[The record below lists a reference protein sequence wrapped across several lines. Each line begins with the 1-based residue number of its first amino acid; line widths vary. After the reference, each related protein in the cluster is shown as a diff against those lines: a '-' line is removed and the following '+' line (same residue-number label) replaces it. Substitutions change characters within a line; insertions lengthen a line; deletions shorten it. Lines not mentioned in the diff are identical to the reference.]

1 MLELVDI
8 FGPYGPL
15 SRALPGF
22 VPRPQQREMA
32 QRIGTALTEGECL
45 NPLLGYA
52 EVDVDRI
59 DRLKAGDETARVPL
73 LECAS
78 ARPRPSMLIATARSK
93 SRLVNSTLVNC
104 DP

>member
-15 SRALPGF
+15 SRDLPGF

-45 NPLLGYA
+45 VVEAGTGTGKTFAYLVPALLCG
-52 EVDVDRI
+52 
-59 DRLKAGDETARVPL
+59 ARG
-73 LECAS
+73 A
-78 ARPRPSMLIATARSK
+78 
-93 SRLVNSTLVNC
+93 
-104 DP
+104 